1 MQVTI
6 TLTAR
11 DIERLEEI
19 RKLRE
24 AQGRPWYS
32 IEVAVSCAASDG
44 IYDAVRTERL
54 LAEMMESD
62 TPALLA
68 RQVA

>member
-6 TLTAR
+6 TLSAN
-11 DIERLEEI
+11 DIARLEEI
-19 RKLRE
+19 RRLRE

-54 LAEMMESD
+54 LAEMMEV
-62 TPALLA
+62 A
-68 RQVA
+68 RP